1 MTARTVYIVD
11 GNADFREATRARLS
25 GAGFDVTAWGDA
37 GEAID
42 QLAAGARRDRG
53 NYACLLLDLGMPP
66 LSGLVVHD
74 ALLERGARIHVIYV
88 TADADVPGTVR
99 AMQRGALTVLEK
111 PVDAG
116 ELDAALD
123 SAFADRNTP
132 APALAAAPALAV
144 APPTPVPALSGA
156 CAQARA
162 RYRALEGKLA
172 PRERQVLGY
181 VILGLYNK
189 NIADRLGISIKTVEL
204 YRARGM
210 AKMHARS
217 VAELTRIMITQQA

>member
-1 MTARTVYIVD
+1 MSARTVYIVD
-11 GNADFREATRARLS
+11 SSADFREATRARLA

-42 QLAAGARRDRG
+42 RLAGGARCRHDG
-53 NYACLLLDLGMPP
+53 CACLLLDLKMPP
-66 LSGLVVHD
+66 VSGLVVHD
-74 ALLERGARIHVIYV
+74 ALLERGARMPVIYV
-88 TADADVPGTVR
+88 TADADVAGTVR

-111 PVDAG
+111 PVEAG

-123 SAFADRNTP
+123 SAFADRSVSPPVQSVGP
-132 APALAAAPALAV
+132 ASP
-144 APPTPVPALSGA
+144 SDGR
-156 CAQARA
+156 AQAHN
-162 RYRALEGKLA
+162 RYRALEAKLA
-172 PRERQVLGY
+172 PREREVLGY

-210 AKMHARS
+210 AKMRARS
-217 VAELTRIMITQQA
+217 VAELTRTMITQQA

>member
-1 MTARTVYIVD
+1 MMTARTVYIVD
-11 GNADFREATRARLS
+11 RSADFREATRARLL
-25 GAGFDVTAWGDA
+25 GAGFDVTVWGDA

-42 QLAAGARRDRG
+42 QLAAGAHCHRG
-53 NYACLLLDLGMPP
+53 SHACLLLDLGMPP
-66 LSGLVVHD
+66 VSGLVVHD
-74 ALLERGARIHVIYV
+74 ALLERGARMPVIYV
-88 TADADVPGTVR
+88 TADADVPGTVG

-111 PVDAG
+111 PVDPS

-123 SAFADRNTP
+123 SAFADRG
-132 APALAAAPALAV
+132 AAAP
-144 APPTPVPALSGA
+144 VPAVGPLSPA
-156 CAQARA
+156 PSPSDARAQAYA

-217 VAELTRIMITQQA
+217 VAELTRIMVTQRA

>member
-11 GNADFREATRARLS
+11 GNSDFREATRARLS

-42 QLAAGARRDRG
+42 QLAAGARCHRG
-53 NYACLLLDLGMPP
+53 NCACLLLDLRMPP
-66 LSGLVVHD
+66 VSGLVVHD
-74 ALLERGARIHVIYV
+74 ALLERGARMPVIYV

-123 SAFADRNTP
+123 SAFADRSACAVVPAAGPP
-132 APALAAAPALAV
+132 APAPS
-144 APPTPVPALSGA
+144 LSDER
-156 CAQARA
+156 AQAHA
-162 RYRALEGKLA
+162 RYRALEARLA
-172 PRERQVLGY
+172 PREREVLGY
-181 VILGLYNK
+181 VILGVYNK

-210 AKMHARS
+210 AKMRVRS
-217 VAELTRIMITQQA
+217 VAELTRVMITQQA

>member
-11 GNADFREATRARLS
+11 GNADFREATRTRLS

-53 NYACLLLDLGMPP
+53 TGACLLLDLGMPP
-66 LSGLVVHD
+66 VSGLVVHD
-74 ALLERGARIHVIYV
+74 ALLERGARMPVIYL
-88 TADADVPGTVR
+88 TADADVPATVR

-123 SAFADRNTP
+123 SAFADGGAGAPVPPSP
-132 APALAAAPALAV
+132 APDDRREQ
-144 APPTPVPALSGA
+144 
-156 CAQARA
+156 AQA
-162 RYRALEGKLA
+162 RYRALEASLA
-172 PRERQVLGY
+172 PREREVLGY

>member
-1 MTARTVYIVD
+1 MTAAMTARTVYIVD
-11 GNADFREATRARLS
+11 SNADFREAIRARLS
-25 GAGFDVTAWGDA
+25 DAGFEVTAWGDA

-42 QLAAGARRDRG
+42 QLAAGARRHRG
-53 NYACLLLDLGMPP
+53 NGACLLLDLGMPP
-66 LSGLVVHD
+66 VSGLVVHD
-74 ALLERGARIHVIYV
+74 ALLERGARIPVIYV

-111 PVDAG
+111 PVDAS

-123 SAFADRNTP
+123 SAFADRG
-132 APALAAAPALAV
+132 AA
-144 APPTPVPALSGA
+144 TPVPSVGPPSPAPSPSDGRA
-156 CAQARA
+156 QAQAR
-162 RYRALEGKLA
+162 YRELEAKLA
-172 PRERQVLGY
+172 PREREVLGY
-181 VILGLYNK
+181 VILGFYNK

-210 AKMHARS
+210 AKMRARS

>member
-42 QLAAGARRDRG
+42 QLAAGSCQHRG
-53 NYACLLLDLGMPP
+53 YCACLLLDLAMPP
-66 LSGLVVHD
+66 ASGLVVHD
-74 ALLERGARIHVIYV
+74 ALLERGARIPVIYV

-123 SAFADRNTP
+123 SAFADRSVGASVPAGGPP
-132 APALAAAPALAV
+132 APGDAR
-144 APPTPVPALSGA
+144 
-156 CAQARA
+156 AQAHA
-162 RYRALEGKLA
+162 RYRVLEARLA

-181 VILGLYNK
+181 VILGFYNK

-210 AKMHARS
+210 AKMRARS
-217 VAELTRIMITQQA
+217 VAELTRLMITQQA

>member
-11 GNADFREATRARLS
+11 SNPDFREATRARLS
-25 GAGFDVTAWGDA
+25 DAGFDVTAWGDA

-53 NYACLLLDLGMPP
+53 NCACLLLDLGMPP

-74 ALLERGARIHVIYV
+74 ALLERGARMPVIYV

-111 PVDAG
+111 PIDAS
-116 ELDAALD
+116 ELEAALD
-123 SAFADRNTP
+123 SAFTDRS
-132 APALAAAPALAV
+132 AAAAAPAV
-144 APPTPVPALSGA
+144 EPPSPAPSPTNGR
-156 CAQARA
+156 AQAHA
-162 RYRALEGKLA
+162 RYRALEARLA

-210 AKMHARS
+210 AKMRAGS

>member
-42 QLAAGARRDRG
+42 QLAAGASRHRG
-53 NYACLLLDLGMPP
+53 HCACLLLDLGMPP
-66 LSGLVVHD
+66 ASGLVVHD
-74 ALLERGARIHVIYV
+74 ALLERGARMPVIYV
-88 TADADVPGTVR
+88 TSDADVPGTVR

-123 SAFADRNTP
+123 SAFADRSAGASGP
-132 APALAAAPALAV
+132 AAGPPSAAPSPSDV
-144 APPTPVPALSGA
+144 R
-156 CAQARA
+156 AQAHA
-162 RYRALEGKLA
+162 RYRALEARLA

-210 AKMHARS
+210 AKMRARS
-217 VAELTRIMITQQA
+217 VAELTRLMITQQA

>member
-25 GAGFDVTAWGDA
+25 GAGFEVTAWGDA

-53 NYACLLLDLGMPP
+53 HYACLLLDLGMPP
-66 LSGLVVHD
+66 VSGLVVHD
-74 ALLERGARIHVIYV
+74 ALLERGARMHVIYV

-123 SAFADRNTP
+123 SAFADRN
-132 APALAAAPALAV
+132 AAAPALAV
-144 APPTPVPALSGA
+144 APPTPAPLPGDA

-181 VILGLYNK
+181 VIFGLYNK

>member
-11 GNADFREATRARLS
+11 GNSDFREATRARLS

-42 QLAAGARRDRG
+42 QLAAGARRHHG
-53 NYACLLLDLGMPP
+53 NCACLLLDLGMPP
-66 LSGLVVHD
+66 VSGLVVHD
-74 ALLERGARIHVIYV
+74 ALLERGARMPVIYV

-123 SAFADRNTP
+123 SAFADRSACASVPAARPP
-132 APALAAAPALAV
+132 APL
-144 APPTPVPALSGA
+144 LSDQRVQ
-156 CAQARA
+156 AQA
-162 RYRALEGKLA
+162 RYRALEARLA
-172 PRERQVLGY
+172 PREREVLGY
-181 VILGLYNK
+181 VILGVYNK

-210 AKMHARS
+210 TKMRVRS
-217 VAELTRIMITQQA
+217 VAELTRVMITQQA

>member
-1 MTARTVYIVD
+1 MSARTVYIVD
-11 GNADFREATRARLS
+11 GSADFREATRARLA

-42 QLAAGARRDRG
+42 QLAAGACRHDA
-53 NYACLLLDLGMPP
+53 NCACLLLDLWMPP
-66 LSGLVVHD
+66 VSGLVVHD
-74 ALLERGARIHVIYV
+74 ALLERGARMPVIYV
-88 TADADVPGTVR
+88 TADADVAGTVR

-111 PVDAG
+111 PVDSG

-123 SAFADRNTP
+123 SAFADRG
-132 APALAAAPALAV
+132 AAAP
-144 APPTPVPALSGA
+144 VPAVGPPSPAPSPGDGR
-156 CAQARA
+156 AQEHA
-162 RYRALEGKLA
+162 RYRALEAKLA

-181 VILGLYNK
+181 VILGVYNK

-210 AKMHARS
+210 AKMNARS
-217 VAELTRIMITQQA
+217 VAELTRIMITQRA

>member
-25 GAGFDVTAWGDA
+25 GAGFNVTAWGDA
-37 GEAID
+37 GEAIN
-42 QLAAGARRDRG
+42 QLAGGARCDCG
-53 NYACLLLDLGMPP
+53 DCACLLLDLGMPP
-66 LSGLVVHD
+66 VSGLVVHD
-74 ALLERGARIHVIYV
+74 ALLERGARMPVIYV

-111 PVDAG
+111 PVDAS

-123 SAFADRNTP
+123 SAFAGRN
-132 APALAAAPALAV
+132 AAV
-144 APPTPVPALSGA
+144 PVPAVGPPSPAPSPSDA
-156 CAQARA
+156 CSLARA

-172 PRERQVLGY
+172 PRERQVLGC

-210 AKMHARS
+210 AKMRARS
-217 VAELTRIMITQQA
+217 VAELTRIMIMQQA

>member
-1 MTARTVYIVD
+1 MTGRTVYIVD
-11 GNADFREATRARLS
+11 GSADFREATRAWLM

-42 QLAAGARRDRG
+42 QLAGGACRHNG
-53 NYACLLLDLGMPP
+53 SCACLLLDLRMPP
-66 LSGLVVHD
+66 VSGLVVHD
-74 ALLERGARIHVIYV
+74 ALLERGARIPVIYV
-88 TADADVPGTVR
+88 TADADVAGTVR

-111 PVDAG
+111 PVDTG

-123 SAFADRNTP
+123 SAFADRSAAGPVATAMPPSP
-132 APALAAAPALAV
+132 AALPDEER
-144 APPTPVPALSGA
+144 
-156 CAQARA
+156 ARAHA
-162 RYRALEGKLA
+162 RYRALEAKLA

-181 VILGLYNK
+181 VILGVYNK

-210 AKMHARS
+210 AKMRAGS
-217 VAELTRIMITQQA
+217 VAELTRVMITQRA

>member
-1 MTARTVYIVD
+1 MIARTVYIVD

-25 GAGFDVTAWGDA
+25 GAGFDVTAWGNA
-37 GEAID
+37 GEAINE
-42 QLAAGARRDRG
+42 LAAGASRHPA
-53 NYACLLLDLGMPP
+53 NCACLLLDLGMPP
-66 LSGLVVHD
+66 ASGLVVHD
-74 ALLERGARIHVIYV
+74 ALLERGARMPVIYV

-123 SAFADRNTP
+123 SAFADRSASVP
-132 APALAAAPALAV
+132 AAGPPPAAPS
-144 APPTPVPALSGA
+144 PSDGR
-156 CAQARA
+156 AQAHA
-162 RYRALEGKLA
+162 RYRALEARLA

-210 AKMHARS
+210 AKMRARS
-217 VAELTRIMITQQA
+217 VAELTRLMITQQA